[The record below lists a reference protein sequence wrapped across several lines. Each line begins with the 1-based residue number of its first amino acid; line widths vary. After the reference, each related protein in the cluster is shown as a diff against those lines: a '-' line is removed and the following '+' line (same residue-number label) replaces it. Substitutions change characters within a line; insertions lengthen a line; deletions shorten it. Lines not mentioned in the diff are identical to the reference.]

1 MPVKIGK
8 FIKSVLLVDD
18 DDAALDLY
26 SHLLQERLTAEIV
39 TTKFP
44 SKAQRLSENHLFD
57 LIIIDVT
64 IDYNGTPFGGLEL
77 YKNLMHRYGDSS
89 LLAYSQYITDDLLK
103 QYDYDF
109 NFMERDTNPIRFVDK
124 LVGLMVSLRSKQSC
138 FVAMPFHRNYE
149 AIFQTIERSLNLTS
163 YRCVRVDRQNF
174 TKSIVERI
182 FSEINKAKMIVF
194 LAADQ
199 NPNAFYECGFAVA
212 LNKEVITVTD
222 VYKNLPFD
230 IRDRKAIAYG
240 NNLRLLKRELQ
251 QKLATLSTLT
261 KPNKK
266 SP

>member
-1 MPVKIGK
+1 MPSKVGK

-18 DDAALDLY
+18 DEATLDLY
-26 SHLLQERLTAEIV
+26 THLLRERLSAEIV

-44 SKAQRLSENHLFD
+44 SKAQRLSEDHLFD
-57 LIIIDVT
+57 LIVIDVT

-77 YKNLMHRYGDSS
+77 YKNLMRRYGASS

-124 LVGLMVSLRSKQSC
+124 LVDTMVSLRSKQSC
-138 FVAMPFHRNYE
+138 FVAMPFHKKYE
-149 AIFQTIERSLNLTS
+149 AIFQTIERSLDVTA

-182 FSEINKAKMIVF
+182 FSEINKAKVIVF

-199 NPNAFYECGFAVA
+199 NPNAFYECGFAIA

-222 VYKNLPFD
+222 LYKNLPFD
-230 IRDRKAIAYG
+230 IRDRNAIAYG
-240 NNLRLLKRELQ
+240 NNFGF
-251 QKLATLSTLT
+251 
-261 KPNKK
+261 
-266 SP
+266 